1 MLNGGFDLTDQV
13 VVSGHLCFKKQTKI
27 KLQVNSEIYY

>member
-13 VVSGHLCFKKQTKI
+13 VVSGHLCFKKTNQNKTP
-27 KLQVNSEIYY
+27 S